1 MSPELLSHSP
11 DLKQL
16 RDEGYEISIV
26 NAYLL
31 VKHVPYVD
39 STKNI
44 AYGTLISVLD
54 EAGDKTVK
62 PQNHVV
68 LWAGSYPCNSD
79 GIKLIN
85 LVNNSN
91 MKQKICEGLYAT
103 FLFSQKPSNEGYN
116 DYYEK
121 VTTYI
126 KILEG
131 YAHVIDPT
139 ATARTFP
146 VIPPYENN
154 SVFCYMDTATSRA
167 GISAANEKL
176 KTGKIAIIGLGGT
189 GSYVLDFIAKTP
201 VEEIHLFDG
210 DEFLQHNAF
219 RSPGAPT
226 IDELKQRQH
235 KVDRF
240 AEVYSKM
247 RRNIIPHPQYL
258 DENNVSELKN
268 MNFAFLCMD
277 GQNKKAIID
286 FFLENKIPFID
297 TGIDI
302 YNTDGVLG
310 GNARVTTCTPDFNGH
325 ITNRIDFNGEGNNE
339 YESNIQIAEIN
350 ALNAA
355 FAVIK
360 WKKLSGFY
368 FDRENEYNTTYGII
382 TNSINNDEH
391 DEKN

>member
-1 MSPELLSHSP
+1 MSPELLSHSA

-44 AYGTLISVLD
+44 AYGTLISTLD
-54 EAGDKTVK
+54 IAGDKTVK
-62 PQNHVV
+62 PKSHVA
-68 LWAGSYPCNSD
+68 LWAGSYPCNSE
-79 GIKLIN
+79 GIQLSM
-85 LVNNSN
+85 LVNDPNRN
-91 MKQKICEGLYAT
+91 DKICEDLHAT
-103 FLFSQKPSNEGYN
+103 LSFSQKPRPEGYN

-121 VTTYI
+121 ITTYV

-131 YAHVIDPT
+131 HAHVIDPT
-139 ATARTFP
+139 VTARTFQ
-146 VIPPYENN
+146 VIPSQEDN

-167 GISAANEKL
+167 GIFSANEKL

-210 DEFLQHNAF
+210 DYFLQHNAF
-219 RSPGAPT
+219 RAPGAPA
-226 IDELKQRQH
+226 IDDLEQRQR

-247 RRNIIPHPQYL
+247 HRNIYPHPQCI
-258 DENNVSELKN
+258 DEKNVGELKE
-268 MNFAFLCMD
+268 MNFVFLCMD

-286 FFLENKIPFID
+286 FLLKNKIRFID

-302 YNTDGVLG
+302 YNADDVLG

-325 ITNRIDFNGEGNNE
+325 ITKRIGLNGDGNNE

-355 FAVIK
+355 LAVIK

-368 FDRENEYNTTYGII
+368 LDRENEYNTTYGII
-382 TNSINNDEH
+382 TNSIDNDEH
-391 DEKN
+391 VEKN